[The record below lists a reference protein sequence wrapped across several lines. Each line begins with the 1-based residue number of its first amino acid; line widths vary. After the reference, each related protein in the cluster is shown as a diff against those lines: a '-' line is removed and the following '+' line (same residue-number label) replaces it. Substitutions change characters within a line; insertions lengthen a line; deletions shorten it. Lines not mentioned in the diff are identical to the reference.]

1 LKHIKYVMS
10 IITAICI
17 VVIILPGQRCKA
29 ALLPSDFPIINRM
42 IDDKLYQIYGQE
54 NIGHGNMSTGAY
66 NYGQYLDGEIS
77 KLWGEVNALKGNV
90 GASAQDVNEVKGKV
104 DETNNKIDS
113 VQQSVDSIDVQKDL
127 DEFGKNITAN
137 SDGTVAGDIISLTD
151 LMIGSCN
158 SMWTLVGDVI
168 HGYGVPAKG
177 GYASFFQV
185 VNPEKYATG
194 DIIEVLRAFAYSI
207 VLLFFSINLVEITV
221 KYEMLSLKS
230 VIIIAARIFIAKT
243 LIDKSGT
250 ICVYIIKSMS
260 TLATDILKVGNDN
273 LLMNFPSTGNIF
285 YKNETPVI
293 GPLIDIV
300 MAILISSI
308 VGFLLTIILIVAAII
323 LIKLVLRAFE
333 LTLLIVVSPVY
344 IACWSSEVTK
354 QYCRNF
360 LISFIQV
367 AAQIVYMSIVYSV
380 AAKVI
385 SLNGHNVGNW
395 GDFTSWIA
403 SMFPQIVLLIGMAIM
418 MIKPPKVLT
427 GLIH

>member
-1 LKHIKYVMS
+1 LKYIKLLSGIIIS
-10 IITAICI
+10 IFVAI
-17 VVIILPGQRCKA
+17 IILPCEQCKA
-29 ALLPSDFPIINRM
+29 VISPMDYPVINQIIDTR
-42 IDDKLYQIYGQE
+42 LGEIYGTV
-54 NIGHGNMSTGAY
+54 NVGNGNMSTGAY
-66 NYGQYLDGEIS
+66 NYGQYLDGEKNKI
-77 KLWGEVNALKGNV
+77 WNEINALKGNV
-90 GASAQDVNEVKGKV
+90 GASSQDINDVKGKV
-104 DETNNKIDS
+104 DETNGKIDS